1 MVSRQVVAVRSD
13 SDIYTLADLAGRR
26 VAVQT
31 TTKPEDIFLSHDD
44 SRIPAVGEIFSMQN
58 RELMYPFLSKGYVDA
73 VAAHETAILQCMA
86 DYGLEYRVLDEP
98 LLTVGL
104 GVAFAK
110 EDERGLERRFPPCL
124 RKCGKVGRWSRSSGN
139 IWMSRADIWGVETGE
154 TQS

>member
-1 MVSRQVVAVRSD
+1 MRSD

-44 SRIPAVGEIFSMQN
+44 PRIPAVGEIFSMQN

-86 DYGLEYRVLDEP
+86 DYGLEYRILDEP

-110 EDERGLERRFPPCL
+110 EDERGLEKALSAVFEEMREDGTMEQIIGQYLDEPRGYMGGGH
-124 RKCGKVGRWSRSSGN
+124 R
-139 IWMSRADIWGVETGE
+139 
-154 TQS
+154 